1 MITNHLLNGMILP
14 VGRYVSSLPDEGY
27 TRIPPPIQDARS
39 NYISYSIAGSKID
52 SFASY
57 VNCFFSECII
67 ERNVPEV
74 RMVDWPLLVKKNYY
88 NPYKWPLINV

>member
-14 VGRYVSSLPDEGY
+14 VGRYVSSLEDEGY

-39 NYISYSIAGSKID
+39 NDISYSMAGSKID

-57 VNCFFSECII
+57 VNRFFF
-67 ERNVPEV
+67 RVYH
-74 RMVDWPLLVKKNYY
+74 WKKWGQNGHKIG
-88 NPYKWPLINV
+88 PY